1 MKKSHSIERIF
12 KWLAAGCLAVVVALA
27 SPAAVA
33 DSAPSTAGA
42 LRAKLEELAPRLKKN
57 QFNRPL
63 YLQSE
68 EAANQ
73 LKGDIYALVDA
84 PFGAVRQSL
93 LVAENWCEVLIL
105 HLNTKY
111 CKAPLRNGSQLLL
124 VSIGKKTFEELD
136 QAFPLEFSFSPA
148 QATLEFFDMS
158 LAAKS
163 GPLGTSDYRIQLEAI
178 STPSGET
185 FLHLKYSYAYNYFG
199 LLAMQT
205 YLATIG
211 RDKVG
216 FTQIHPS
223 HSTTPDYISG
233 MRGVVERNT
242 MRYYLAIEAYLEA
255 LQSPRKEQFERRL
268 ERWFSA
274 TQTYHRQ
281 LHEIDREDYL
291 SMKQREYARMKS
303 LP

>member
-1 MKKSHSIERIF
+1 
-12 KWLAAGCLAVVVALA
+12 
-27 SPAAVA
+27 
-33 DSAPSTAGA
+33 
-42 LRAKLEELAPRLKKN
+42 
-57 QFNRPL
+57 
-63 YLQSE
+63 
-68 EAANQ
+68 
-73 LKGDIYALVDA
+73 
-84 PFGAVRQSL
+84 
-93 LVAENWCEVLIL
+93 
-105 HLNTKY
+105 
-111 CKAPLRNGSQLLL
+111 
-124 VSIGKKTFEELD
+124 
-136 QAFPLEFSFSPA
+136 
-148 QATLEFFDMS
+148 
-158 LAAKS
+158 
-163 GPLGTSDYRIQLEAI
+163 
-178 STPSGET
+178 
-185 FLHLKYSYAYNYFG
+185 
-199 LLAMQT
+199 MQT